1 MKNED
6 KAQALKELVQAGT
19 VGSAVRKYTF
29 ETPISKLLGN
39 QKYDISQTVPI
50 ARNAKESEMIAQAL
64 GKSTQSLLNRAF
76 DIEIRMVFVEIEKES
91 RVKIEAEKIKAL
103 TASTETESTE

>member
-6 KAQALKELVQAGT
+6 KAQALRELVQAGT
-19 VGSAVRKYTF
+19 VGTQERKYTF
-29 ETPISKLLGN
+29 ETPISKMLGN
-39 QKYDISQTVPI
+39 QKYDITETVPV
-50 ARNAKESEMIAQAL
+50 ARNADESELIAKAL
-64 GKSTQSLLNRAF
+64 GKSTQALLNRAF

-103 TASTETESTE
+103 TEGVETESAE